1 MQDMTNTT
9 TAATVSAVETFEAAR
24 AALKDGESRN
34 LGRTA
39 MAKRY
44 KAFFAAEDALKAR
57 DGWS

>member
-1 MQDMTNTT
+1 MTTTTNTDPV
-9 TAATVSAVETFEAAR
+9 AAHEAAL
-24 AALKDGESRN
+24 AALRDGEARG

-57 DGWS
+57 DGWR